1 MTESLERRSYACAV
15 LASYLELPDTP
26 SRPRP
31 PDRALACRLYHRDIP
46 LRVIRQAFLLADAR
60 RRIRPQQAPP
70 LQPIRSLYYFLPV
83 IEELLQTPLPH
94 RYEQHL
100 KRKLSALNATHRQQP
115 SSNPGAGS
123 GSKKRVFS

>member
-1 MTESLERRSYACAV
+1 MTESLDPRSYACAV

-31 PDRALACRLYHRDIP
+31 PDRALARRLYDRNIP
-46 LRVIRQAFLLADAR
+46 LQIVQQAFLLAHAR

-70 LQPIRSLYYFLPV
+70 LQPIRSLHYFLPV
-83 IEELLQTPLPH
+83 IEELLETPLPH

-100 KRKLSALNATHRQQP
+100 KRKLSALKATHIQQP
-115 SSNPGAGS
+115 SSKPGAGS

>member
-1 MTESLERRSYACAV
+1 MTESLDPRSYACAV

-26 SRPRP
+26 SRSRP

-83 IEELLQTPLPH
+83 IEELLQTPLPNH
-94 RYEQHL
+94 YEQHL
-100 KRKLSALNATHRQQP
+100 KRKLSALNATHRQRP
-115 SSNPGAGS
+115 SSNPATGT
-123 GSKKRVFS
+123 GSKKRVFQ